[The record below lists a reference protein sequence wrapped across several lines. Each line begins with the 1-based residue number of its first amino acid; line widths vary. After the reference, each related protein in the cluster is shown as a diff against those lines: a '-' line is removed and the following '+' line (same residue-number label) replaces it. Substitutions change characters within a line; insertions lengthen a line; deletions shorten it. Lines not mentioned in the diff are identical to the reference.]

1 LLALLFLVLLAV
13 AKAESARAGTMAV
26 AAPGAVEAGVDA
38 TGYSIPL
45 LEGWQPIVLV
55 YNLVNED

>member
-1 LLALLFLVLLAV
+1 MADV
-13 AKAESARAGTMAV
+13 AMESEGKA
-26 AAPGAVEAGVDA
+26 VDA

-45 LEGWQPIVLV
+45 LGGWQSIVLV

>member
-1 LLALLFLVLLAV
+1 MTLSKHAV
-13 AKAESARAGTMAV
+13 DWNRR
-26 AAPGAVEAGVDA
+26 VDA

-45 LEGWQPIVLV
+45 LGGWQSIVLV

>member
-1 LLALLFLVLLAV
+1 MLGVMERGIVLIFIPLLTLSTDVMSSV
-13 AKAESARAGTMAV
+13 AT
-26 AAPGAVEAGVDA
+26 VDA